1 MAAVLRGRAAHRL
14 PARLAG
20 QDEEGRQR
28 LLARVSGSYR
38 RGNERATARHP
49 RNTW

>member
-1 MAAVLRGRAAHRL
+1 MGRPRTGFR
-14 PARLAG
+14 PDLAG